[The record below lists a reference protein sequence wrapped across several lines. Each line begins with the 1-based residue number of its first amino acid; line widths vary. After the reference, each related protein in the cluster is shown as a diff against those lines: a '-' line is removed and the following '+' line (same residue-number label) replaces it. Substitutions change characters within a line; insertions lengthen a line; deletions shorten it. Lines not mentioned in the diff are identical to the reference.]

1 LQVEEDEAE
10 EVSWLGGEEPR
21 WLASDRRRRRRR
33 RRTGKRGGR
42 WRWSW
47 RRFY

>member
-1 LQVEEDEAE
+1 VEEDEAE

-21 WLASDRRRRRRR
+21 WWLASDRRRRRRR
-33 RRTGKRGGR
+33 RRRGKRGGR